1 MAAQLHADIATLSFE
16 KALAELE
23 GIVRQLESGEVELE
37 RSIEIYE
44 RGAALRAHCDS
55 KLKSAELKVERI
67 VRGEDGQ
74 LTTEPASSDGD
85 SSVRA
90 ASASLVP
97 RIPLSPQPSAR
108 SCRPSPFPKGASRRS
123 GYGSISGRKSGRRS
137 PRLRSRR
144 ITRLTR

>member
-1 MAAQLHADIATLSFE
+1 MVAAIPGRSEFGRIDDGDFLMAAQPHADIATLSFE

-74 LTTEPASSDGD
+74 LTTEPAGLD
-85 SSVRA
+85 
-90 ASASLVP
+90 
-97 RIPLSPQPSAR
+97 
-108 SCRPSPFPKGASRRS
+108 
-123 GYGSISGRKSGRRS
+123 
-137 PRLRSRR
+137 
-144 ITRLTR
+144 

>member
-1 MAAQLHADIATLSFE
+1 MAAEPHADIATLSFE

-55 KLKSAELKVERI
+55 KLKSAELKVEKI

-74 LTTEPASSDGD
+74 PATEPAGLD
-85 SSVRA
+85 
-90 ASASLVP
+90 
-97 RIPLSPQPSAR
+97 
-108 SCRPSPFPKGASRRS
+108 
-123 GYGSISGRKSGRRS
+123 
-137 PRLRSRR
+137 
-144 ITRLTR
+144 